1 MKYNQICY
9 IKHYEVWWLPK
20 FHYEIDH
27 TQNKKFTEAFIN
39 KFKESECSMFIC
51 NKNYGSNKK
60 IRLYE
65 EKGEKKHSNQQF
77 PTKTKTRY
85 SSDAISQRSL
95 MFFLL

>member
-1 MKYNQICY
+1 
-9 IKHYEVWWLPK
+9 
-20 FHYEIDH
+20 
-27 TQNKKFTEAFIN
+27 
-39 KFKESECSMFIC
+39 MFNC

-65 EKGEKKHSNQQF
+65 EKGEKRHSNQQF

-85 SSDAISQRSL
+85 SSDAISQTSL